1 MKIGFLSSHFLDDR
15 NSFSGCIYYM
25 YQAIQSLEDAE
36 IVAIAETFH
45 SRTRIYNFIGRLI
58 GKFGNRKSFL
68 VRAFRKYLAN
78 QCLRSANADLL
89 RNKVDVVIAPV
100 GANLLAHL
108 DPRVKTLFIYATDA
122 TPQFVQES
130 SAIFSPTG
138 YAEALACERLA
149 LQRAA
154 RVMYS
159 SHYMADRACH
169 HDFSDVLS
177 QCSEKVQVIPWGLN
191 MDTLPEFL
199 GDRPRDEL
207 RLLFVGKQWLRK
219 GGDIAL
225 ETLQILQE
233 KGYKAQLTIIG
244 SDPAE
249 ARNLPGVTV
258 IPFLDK
264 NKPEESAQYVEQ
276 LKRSHFLI
284 LPTRSDCTPMVIAE
298 ANAYGVPVITTDVGG
313 IGTLVHPGIN
323 GYMVSLEAPAEDYA
337 TCIATAF
344 DDPVTYQTLT
354 QGSRTEYLQ
363 RLNWKAW
370 AQSVYQVCLELHTAK
385 ASVGSRS

>member
-1 MKIGFLSSHFLDDR
+1 MH
-15 NSFSGCIYYM
+15 
-25 YQAIQSLEDAE
+25 QAIQSLEDADVVS
-36 IVAIAETFH
+36 VAQAFH
-45 SRTRIYNFIGRLI
+45 SRTRIYKLIGRLI
-58 GKFGNRKSFL
+58 GKLGNRKSFL
-68 VRAFRKYLAN
+68 ARMFREYLAK
-78 QCLRSANADLL
+78 QCLRLANADLL

-100 GANLLAHL
+100 GATLLARL
-108 DPRVKTLFIYATDA
+108 DPRVKTPSLYITDA

-130 SAIFSPTG
+130 SGIFSPSG
-138 YAEALACERLA
+138 YAEALAYERLA
-149 LQRAA
+149 VQRAS
-154 RVMYS
+154 RVIYS
-159 SHYMADRACH
+159 SHYMANRACQN
-169 HDFSDVLS
+169 DFSDVLS
-177 QCSEKVQVIPWGLN
+177 QCTEKVQAIPWGLN

-199 GDRPRDEL
+199 GDRPMDEL
-207 RLLFVGKQWLRK
+207 RLLFVGKQWIRK

-249 ARNLPGVTV
+249 ARHLPGVTV

-264 NKPEESAQYVEQ
+264 NKPEESAQYVDL

-298 ANAYGVPVITTDVGG
+298 ANAYGVPVVTTDVGG
-313 IGTLVHPGIN
+313 IGTLVRPEIN
-323 GYMVSLEAPAEDYA
+323 GYMLSLESPAADYA
-337 TCIATAF
+337 TCIARAF
-344 DDPVTYQTLT
+344 DEPATYQALA

-370 AQSVYQVCLELHTAK
+370 AQSIYQVCLELHSAK
-385 ASVGSRS
+385 TPGGSRSSY